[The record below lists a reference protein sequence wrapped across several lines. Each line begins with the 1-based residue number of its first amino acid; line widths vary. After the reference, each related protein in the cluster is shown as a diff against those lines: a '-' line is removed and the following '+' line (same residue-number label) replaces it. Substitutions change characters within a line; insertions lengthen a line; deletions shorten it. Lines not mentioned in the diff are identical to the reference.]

1 MCGKTYLP
9 GGTVIFIDCE
19 KPKWRWELPP
29 IDFTQFV
36 DEPVLSPIPTIPPE
50 PVPWREELTFLGAV
64 LAGTS
69 VIRDRE
75 VAAELGKL
83 AADIGTRIA
92 KRAEVDIKFAWDD
105 HGGRQPRKS
114 T

>member
-1 MCGKTYLP
+1 MCG
-9 GGTVIFIDCE
+9 VIKLFGKKFYIECE
-19 KPKWRWELPP
+19 EIHWKWPP

-36 DEPVLSPIPTIPPE
+36 DEPGGPP
-50 PVPWREELTFLGAV
+50 PFPWREELTFLGAV

-75 VAAELGKL
+75 IAAELGKL

-92 KRAEVDIKFAWDD
+92 KRAEVDVEFSWDD
-105 HGGRQPRKS
+105 HGERQARKS
-114 T
+114 K

>member
-1 MCGKTYLP
+1 MCGEITLKN
-9 GGTVIFIDCE
+9 GAKIFIDYE
-19 KPKWRWELPP
+19 MPEWRWKWPP
-29 IDFTQFV
+29 LDFTQFV
-36 DEPVLSPIPTIPPE
+36 DEPGVLTTVPPP

-75 VAAELGKL
+75 DAAELGKL

-114 T
+114 K